1 MSDITEFR
9 APTGMDQASLSS
21 QGYGM
26 VQYGPTDDKLIVGFY
41 KESRLHSAKS
51 REEGRPVYESA
62 DFVQI
67 QHPGENLNIVKRPV
81 MDSDKQRWPRQW
93 SQFVQ
98 GTSQIPEGVPLSLL
112 FPSRPHI
119 VATLRGY
126 NIHTVEQLSRLSGE
140 AISTVG
146 MGAQEWVNLADRYM
160 EQADKG
166 VNHHQFEKAMADKEA
181 QIVALQRQVAEV
193 TALVRSQQSSTQ
205 APPASFDAQ
214 TAQINA
220 THQSVDMPFT
230 PQPAQFV
237 RDLSNSV
244 EPPRRR
250 GRPPG
255 IKNKPKEI

>member
-1 MSDITEFR
+1 MNDVTEFR
-9 APTGMDQASLSS
+9 APTGMDQASIAS

-41 KESRLHSAKS
+41 KESRLNAAKS
-51 REEGRPVYESA
+51 RTEGKPVHESS

-81 MDSDKQRWPRQW
+81 QDNDKRRWPRQW
-93 SQFVQ
+93 AQFVQ

-112 FPSRPHI
+112 FPERPHI
-119 VATLRGY
+119 AATLRGY
-126 NIHTVEQLSRLSGE
+126 NIHTVEQLSNLSAE

-146 MGAQEWVNLADRYM
+146 MGAQDWVNAAQRYM
-160 EQADKG
+160 ERANKG
-166 VNHHQFEKAMADKEA
+166 VNHHQFEKAMADKDA

-220 THQSVDMPFT
+220 THQSVDMPYT
-230 PQPAQFV
+230 PEPAQFV
-237 RDLSNSV
+237 RDLSGEV
-244 EPPRRR
+244 QAPRR

-255 IKNKPKEI
+255 IKNKPKEN